1 MKQFKTAEE
10 IRCAVIGYGGA
21 FNMGKAHLS
30 QMQAAGMV
38 PAAVAEI
45 DEERLKVAEE
55 EFPGIQT
62 FRSVE
67 DMLSEAAPDLVT
79 IITPHNTHAA
89 LSLQCLRVGASV
101 VCEKPMAITLEECD
115 EMIDTARENDLLL
128 SVYHNRHWDGCIL
141 EAVERIVQQN
151 EIGDIFRIEAHM
163 GGYAQPRDW
172 WRSSRSISGGI
183 HYDWGVHLIEYTL
196 QLVQSDPVEVS
207 AFAHEGFWTTRWGD
221 DTNQDELS
229 AIVRFQNGKL
239 LNLRISQLDNDPPA
253 GQVVVTGTNG
263 TYRMDQRSWEIHQT
277 KEGEKIIRKGSNRE
291 GEQHRYYE
299 NVAATL
305 TGKEQFV
312 ITPEWSRKTM
322 AILTAATQSAL
333 ENRAVAIS

>member
-1 MKQFKTAEE
+1 
-10 IRCAVIGYGGA
+10 
-21 FNMGKAHLS
+21 MGRVHLT
-30 QMQAAGMV
+30 QMQAAGMT

-45 DEERLKVAEE
+45 DEERLKVALED
-55 EFPGIQT
+55 FPGIQT
-62 FRSVE
+62 FSSVE
-67 DMLSEAAPDLVT
+67 QMLSEAAPDLVT

-89 LSLQCLRVGASV
+89 LSLQCLQAGASV

-115 EMIDTARENDLLL
+115 EMIQTARANSLLL

-141 EAVERIVQQN
+141 EARERILEN
-151 EIGDIFRIEAHM
+151 GEIGKVFRVEAHM
-163 GGYAQPRDW
+163 GGYAQPQDW

-196 QLVQSDPVEVS
+196 QLVGSDPVEVS

-229 AIVRFQNGKL
+229 AMVRFENGTL
-239 LNLRISQLDNDPPA
+239 LDLRISQLESDPPP
-253 GQVVVTGTNG
+253 GQVVVTGTKG
-263 TYRMDQRSWEIHQT
+263 KYRMDQRTWEIHQVEDGVKT
-277 KEGEKIIRKGSNRE
+277 VRKGTNRA
-291 GEQHRYYE
+291 GEQQRYYD

-305 TGKEQFV
+305 TGREEFV

-322 AILTAATQSAL
+322 AILDAATRSAA
-333 ENRAVAIS
+333 ENRAIAIS